1 MQEDDDLMP
10 EFPEFSDDDQDI
22 ASGIASGITSLL
34 QDVKPTFVADIWKNV
49 DKMTEE
55 LFSAPTP
62 LKN

>member
-49 DKMTEE
+49 YKMTEE
-55 LFSAPTP
+55 LF
-62 LKN
+62 